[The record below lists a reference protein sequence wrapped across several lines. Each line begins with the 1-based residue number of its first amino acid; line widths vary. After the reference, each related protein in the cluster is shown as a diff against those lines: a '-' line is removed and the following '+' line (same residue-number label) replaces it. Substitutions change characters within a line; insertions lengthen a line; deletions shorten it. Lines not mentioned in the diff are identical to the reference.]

1 MKQKKK
7 SKKRAPTDST
17 IRNVRAANK
26 KFEQID
32 QHLKAITLDLM
43 DVFKRIDR
51 LEYLKSIGR

>member
-1 MKQKKK
+1 MKPKKK
-7 SKKRAPTDST
+7 AKKKPQDATM
-17 IRNVRAANK
+17 RNVRAANK
-26 KFEQID
+26 KFKQID